1 MKIKELHFEQ
11 ATSSLVNQ
19 CTLCFH
25 SWNSLLVVSSEII
38 KQLGIHLQRIS
49 DVKREFLVHQCVSD
63 NLALGNQGDLMK
75 CYTISRFSATLT
87 LSLLN
92 IRFSVFSLLLNR
104 ITMEVN
110 LALFYQI
117 VWISCRKFTEVS
129 RSCYVH
135 QKRKK
140 IIA

>member
-1 MKIKELHFEQ
+1 
-11 ATSSLVNQ
+11 
-19 CTLCFH
+19 
-25 SWNSLLVVSSEII
+25 
-38 KQLGIHLQRIS
+38 
-49 DVKREFLVHQCVSD
+49 
-63 NLALGNQGDLMK
+63 MK

-87 LSLLN
+87 LSLLD

-104 ITMEVN
+104 ITLEVN

-135 QKRKK
+135 QKKK
-140 IIA
+140 NYSVDKVDIDIALYLIHENSDVNQKGKAYFVGNKELVRIF

>member
-1 MKIKELHFEQ
+1 
-11 ATSSLVNQ
+11 
-19 CTLCFH
+19 
-25 SWNSLLVVSSEII
+25 
-38 KQLGIHLQRIS
+38 
-49 DVKREFLVHQCVSD
+49 
-63 NLALGNQGDLMK
+63 MK

-104 ITMEVN
+104 ITLEVN

-117 VWISCRKFTEVS
+117 EWISCRKFTEVS

-135 QKRKK
+135 QKKNYSVDK
-140 IIA
+140 VDIDIALYLIHENSDVNQKGKAYFVGNKELVRIF

>member
-1 MKIKELHFEQ
+1 
-11 ATSSLVNQ
+11 
-19 CTLCFH
+19 
-25 SWNSLLVVSSEII
+25 
-38 KQLGIHLQRIS
+38 
-49 DVKREFLVHQCVSD
+49 
-63 NLALGNQGDLMK
+63 MK

-104 ITMEVN
+104 ITLEVN

-135 QKRKK
+135 QKNKK
-140 IIA
+140 KYSVDKVDIDIALYLIHENSDVNQKGKAYFVGNKELVRIF

>member
-1 MKIKELHFEQ
+1 
-11 ATSSLVNQ
+11 
-19 CTLCFH
+19 
-25 SWNSLLVVSSEII
+25 
-38 KQLGIHLQRIS
+38 
-49 DVKREFLVHQCVSD
+49 
-63 NLALGNQGDLMK
+63 MK

-104 ITMEVN
+104 ITLEVN

-135 QKRKK
+135 QKNKK
-140 IIA
+140 KYSVDKVDIDIALYLIHENSDVNQKGKAYFIF